1 MSLAALTIVNYG
13 DPVLRARGEP
23 VRAFDAGLA
32 ELARDMLETMRAASG
47 IGLAAPQVG
56 RSLQFFVLD
65 TGHDKEPLEL
75 DGRPVADPAEVMPL
89 ALANAA
95 VTVLPGEPEAVEEGC
110 LSFPGIR
117 GNVGRVERVAVDF
130 RDLAGAPRR
139 LVATGL
145 LARCIQHEH
154 DHCQGVLFI
163 DRMAP
168 AHRLRV
174 EPKVRRLLRETQAAR
189 RGG

>member
-1 MSLAALTIVNYG
+1 MAALTILNYG
-13 DPVLRARGEP
+13 EPVLRAKGEP
-23 VRAFDAGLA
+23 VRSFGP
-32 ELARDMLETMRAASG
+32 ELAQLVGEMLETMRAARG

-56 RSLQFFVLD
+56 RSLQLFVLD
-65 TGHDKEPLEL
+65 TGHEKEPLEL

-89 ALANAA
+89 ALANAV
-95 VTVLPGEPEAVEEGC
+95 VTVLPGEPEALEEGC
-110 LSFPGIR
+110 LSFPGVR
-117 GNVGRVERVAVDF
+117 GNVDRVERVAVDF
-130 RDLAGAPRR
+130 RDLTGAPRR

-163 DRMAP
+163 DRMSP

-174 EPKVRRLLRETQAAR
+174 EAKVRRLLRETQAAR
-189 RGG
+189 RAG

>member
-1 MSLAALTIVNYG
+1 MSDEPWDIRAYG
-13 DPVLRARGEP
+13 DPVLRAKGEP
-23 VRAFDAGLA
+23 VREFGPGLA
-32 ELARDMLETMRAASG
+32 AVAERMLATMREARG

-56 RSLQFFVLD
+56 LSLQFFVVD
-65 TGHDKEPLEL
+65 TGHDPEPLEL
-75 DGRPVADPAEVMPL
+75 DGRPVRDPREVMPL
-89 ALANAA
+89 AIANAE
-95 VTVLPGEPEAVEEGC
+95 VRVLPGEPERMEEGC

-117 GNVGRVERVAVDF
+117 GDVARVERVAVDF
-130 RDLAGAPRR
+130 RDVQGAPRT
-139 LVATGL
+139 LVASGL

-163 DRMAP
+163 DRMVP

-189 RGG
+189 KG

>member
-1 MSLAALTIVNYG
+1 MAELPIVNYG
-13 DPVLRARGEP
+13 DPVLRSKGEP
-23 VRAFDAGLA
+23 VRAFDGALA
-32 ELARDMLETMRAASG
+32 QLARDMLETMRAARG

-56 RSLQFFVLD
+56 RSLQLFVLD
-65 TGHDKEPLEL
+65 TGHEKEPLEL

-89 ALANAA
+89 ALANAEG
-95 VTVLPGEPEAVEEGC
+95 TVLPGEAEPMEEGC

-117 GNVGRVERVAVDF
+117 GEVPRVERVAVEF
-130 RDLAGAPRR
+130 RDLTGAPRR

-163 DRMAP
+163 DRMSP
-168 AHRLRV
+168 GHRLRA

-189 RGG
+189 RGA